1 MASLEALY
9 AIIPLLPKPLAKN
22 SEMELFI
29 SRFTPRIV
37 QMTLDIC
44 EPIRVC
50 AVQLLCLMF
59 RCDISRYSTSSA

>member
-1 MASLEALY
+1 MASLEVLY
-9 AIIPLLPKPLAKN
+9 TIIPIVPKPLSQN

-37 QMTLDIC
+37 QMSLDIC
-44 EPIRVC
+44 EPIRIC

-59 RCDISRYSTSSA
+59 RWDTV

>member
-9 AIIPLLPKPLAKN
+9 AIIPLLPKPLSQN

-37 QMTLDIC
+37 QMSLDIC
-44 EPIRVC
+44 EPIRIC

-59 RCDISRYSTSSA
+59 RCDTYRYNTA